1 MDPLHDLCL
10 TCLSKPNLPRK
21 LDDIIMENFKIMEI
35 LQKLIPNFME
45 NQEIPLPNCICHECL
60 GKLMTSYTFQKQ
72 CLDSIEN
79 LHKMWKTTFQEQ
91 IVKQEIEEIV
101 LNKTEDMIEDDIVQ
115 NEENPLEDVTMDS
128 LDDKQSITKDLM
140 EDTRDSFNHKA
151 NENEMLLKVPEEDD
165 NDDELSDE
173 VETNN
178 KEG

>member
-45 NQEIPLPNCICHECL
+45 NQEIPLPNCICNECL
-60 GKLMTSYTFQKQ
+60 EKLMTSYTFQKQ

-115 NEENPLEDVTMDS
+115 NEENPFEDVTMDS

-151 NENEMLLKVPEEDD
+151 DENEMLLEVPEEDD

-173 VETNN
+173 VEKNN